1 MLDNVVL
8 KTIFLS
14 FQTRPKKIDMTYNS
28 DRLDRIEA
36 TLETISYRVD
46 SNAKA
51 IEANSAAIAEVD
63 RTLSE
68 AIGRTLGVV
77 ETLAQTVADS
87 REEFEEYKRR
97 NDAIQASINASL
109 ERQDRIIGYLMH
121 RNDNN

>member
-1 MLDNVVL
+1 
-8 KTIFLS
+8 
-14 FQTRPKKIDMTYNS
+14 MTYNS
-28 DRLDRIEA
+28 DRFDRIEA
-36 TLETISYRVD
+36 TLEAISYRVD

-68 AIGRTLGVV
+68 AIGRTLRVV

-109 ERQDRIIGYLMH
+109 ERQDRILDYLMH
-121 RNDNN
+121 RNGNN

>member
-1 MLDNVVL
+1 
-8 KTIFLS
+8 
-14 FQTRPKKIDMTYNS
+14 MTYNS
-28 DRLDRIEA
+28 EPEGASRQKRHRLDRIEA
-36 TLETISYRVD
+36 LIEAISYRVD

-51 IEANSAAIAEVD
+51 IEANSTAIAEVD

-68 AIGRTLGVV
+68 AVGRTLGVV

-109 ERQDRIIGYLMH
+109 KRQDRILDYLMH
-121 RNDNN
+121 RNGNNQQ